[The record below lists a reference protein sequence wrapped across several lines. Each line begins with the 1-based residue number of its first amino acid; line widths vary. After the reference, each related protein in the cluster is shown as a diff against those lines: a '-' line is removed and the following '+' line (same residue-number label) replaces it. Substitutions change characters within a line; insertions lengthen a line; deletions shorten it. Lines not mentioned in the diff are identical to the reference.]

1 MNNTGRLTY
10 LGKAEGR
17 KWGRHGVC
25 SGGVRGGEWGRHK
38 EESREGARG
47 GSGGGE
53 GRSGGGMRREVEEAR
68 GVV

>member
-1 MNNTGRLTY
+1 M
-10 LGKAEGR
+10 EC
-17 KWGRHGVC
+17 VVE
-25 SGGVRGGEWGRHK
+25 GVRGGEWGRHK
-38 EESREGARG
+38 EGSREGARG